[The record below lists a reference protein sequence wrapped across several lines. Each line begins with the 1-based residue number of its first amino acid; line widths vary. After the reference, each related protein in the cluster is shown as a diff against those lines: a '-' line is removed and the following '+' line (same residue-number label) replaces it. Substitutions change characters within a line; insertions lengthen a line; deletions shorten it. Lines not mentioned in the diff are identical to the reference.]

1 MSVYFVGNINQFHL
15 PSQSSCIWQA
25 HKPHNSRYYFCRQ
38 ALASCFVRQPAKT
51 FTADKEQKIKRNE
64 LERKELEEQKVKDKE
79 KNLSIELKYNTLAMK
94 VPNSSPKKVLILLTS
109 PKFQPNPKFQILDWL
124 GALNLAL
131 MTCLGCGER
140 RVLRRVSQ
148 AL

>member
-1 MSVYFVGNINQFHL
+1 M
-15 PSQSSCIWQA
+15 QA
-25 HKPHNSRYYFCRQ
+25 SP
-38 ALASCFVRQPAKT
+38 CFLCCETELRTFQPAKT
-51 FTADKEQKIKRNE
+51 FAADKEQKTKRNE

-79 KNLSIELKYNTLAMK
+79 KNLSIELKHNTLAMK